1 MGLACRDA
9 YARAFRILALGV
21 TCPDEELA
29 SMVADGT
36 MGRAMD
42 ETARALKLSW
52 ERADRPP
59 ASHEHEAG
67 GRSDISLLRREYTRL
82 FSAPTGPVVPLW
94 ETAFLELQGE
104 FGPQLVRTATA
115 DDARRFYRACGWDLA
130 RNEAADHMGIEL
142 EFAAYA
148 LAGIGRETQ
157 KADAEDGFAQFWD
170 RHLSRWMVPF
180 FERVAHEARQGF
192 YGEVGRF
199 GAEVGATL
207 EQNVL

>member
-1 MGLACRDA
+1 MGLACQDA

-29 SMVADGT
+29 SMVADRT
-36 MGRAMD
+36 MERAMD
-42 ETARALKLSW
+42 ETARALKLPW
-52 ERADRPP
+52 ERADRSP
-59 ASHEHEAG
+59 AFHGAG
-67 GRSDISLLRREYTRL
+67 AWDDISLLRREYTRL

-94 ETAFLELQGE
+94 ETAFLDLQGE

-142 EFAAYA
+142 EFAAYV
-148 LAGIGRETQ
+148 LADIGRETRRS
-157 KADAEDGFAQFWD
+157 DVEDRFAQFWD
-170 RHLSRWMVPF
+170 RHLSRWMTPF
-180 FERVAHEARQGF
+180 FEQVAHEARHRF

-199 GAEVGATL
+199 GAEVGAAL
-207 EQNVL
+207 AQNVL